1 MYVCLVIF
9 LRYDDKTTINVLRI
23 EKILFFSKE
32 KKGTFVFADY
42 YIVKSSLLLVDS

>member
-23 EKILFFSKE
+23 EKILFFQKR
-32 KKGTFVFADY
+32 KKARSY
-42 YIVKSSLLLVDS
+42 LLIII